1 MTTTTPKNYDATV
14 CQACATYM
22 HTGDPRALSV
32 HGEFIGE
39 LDERIDAMAPFR
51 AVDWSTLAAR
61 PGGGFDNGCAVCGMS
76 DHVFTVTVRNA
87 VPHERASLGG
97 MVEIA
102 YPGPGDM
109 AVRFDSR
116 DVEPNATALF
126 GWVSVGEYRD
136 YTERLRDLSNRKLR
150 KALDKIVAA
159 GYGAFVEQSAE
170 PVYAVEYTRARGGR
184 HYLTCDGLKLRVTGD
199 DVQVNTGSRWT
210 AVVDEHLR
218 AAVLAA
224 VPAPVAA

>member
-1 MTTTTPKNYDATV
+1 MTTDTPKNYDATV
-14 CQACATYM
+14 CQPCATYM

-39 LDERIDAMAPFR
+39 LDERIDAMAPFCT
-51 AVDWSTLAAR
+51 VDWSTLAAR
-61 PGGGFDNGCAVCGMS
+61 PGGGFENGCAVCGMS

-87 VPHERASLGG
+87 VPHERATLGG
-97 MVEIA
+97 VVEIA

-159 GYGAFVEQSAE
+159 GYGVYVEQPAE
-170 PVYAVEYTRARGGR
+170 PAPVVTFERSRGER
-184 HYLTCDGLKLRVTGD
+184 QYLVCDGVKMRVTGD
-199 DVQVNTGSRWT
+199 VVHAKNGNSWS
-210 AVVDEHLR
+210 VVDDEKLR

-224 VPAPVAA
+224 VPVAA